1 MYHCHL
7 HFYFAGQHCGVFEM
21 IKETAPL
28 ASFTHEFSWSG
39 ETDEALLASADVI
52 FVNLQGMRTDGE
64 LRKLLSG
71 KRREAEL
78 FLLAEEGRLAAL
90 LTAGRA
96 GAEGVSEADSWRAED
111 VLAGVSDIW
120 KLPMSEAEI
129 RFRILRWQQVC
140 KERKDA
146 WQTGQYL
153 EATINHVPNL
163 IWYKDKDGIH
173 EKVNDSFCRT
183 VNKTKRQVEGR
194 GHAYIWDVEED
205 DPACIE
211 SERIVMTKRETCVSE
226 ECVQTGDG
234 TKLLTTYKSPL
245 YDLDGSVMGTV
256 GVAIDVTQERAY
268 EQEIIQKNHTLETI
282 FTTMDCGVMCH
293 TTDGSRILSVNR
305 AALNILGY
313 ETQEEMEADG
323 FFVVANSVLDED
335 KPYLRRAITDLKTE
349 GDSVSVEYRVLH
361 KNGDILHV
369 MGNIKLL
376 EEDGERFY
384 QRFLL
389 DCTAQKLQE
398 REHERR
404 QMELVHAL
412 SMDYTLVCF
421 FDLDTGTGN
430 RLRHEENGDCV
441 LEEIFG
447 GELSLD
453 ECMGRYIEEFVHEE
467 DRTGLEELACR
478 EGLKRELAKERQ
490 CHRNYRTFKN
500 GNMRYFQIK
509 VVRAG
514 EWTENHGIVLGF
526 RSVDA
531 EIRREMEQKSLL
543 EDALMQANR
552 ANKAKSAFLS
562 NMSHDIRTPMNAI
575 VGFTALALTHIERQ
589 EQVKEYLK
597 KIMTSGNH
605 LLSLI
610 NDVLDM
616 SRIESGKMHLEEK
629 PCCLPDIL
637 HGLRNI
643 VQADIHAKQLEF
655 YIDTVDVFDEEIYCD
670 KLRLNQV
677 LLNLLGNAIKYTGMG
692 GIITMRIIER
702 PGAPAGYANYEFYI
716 RDTGIGMSEE
726 FISHIFEP
734 FEREKNT
741 TISGIQGTG
750 LGMAIT
756 KNIVDM
762 MNGSIEVKSK
772 EGVGTE
778 FVVSFTFRLDSTGKG
793 PQDIPELKD
802 CRALVV
808 DDDFNTCDS
817 VSYMLGQIGMR
828 AEWTLS
834 GKEAVLRT
842 RQALM
847 RGDEYK
853 VYIIDWF
860 LPDMN
865 GIEVTRRI
873 RKEMK
878 EDVPVIVLTAYD
890 WTDIEEEAKEAGVTA
905 FCSKPLFLSELRSC
919 LYSIV
924 NGEERDREKCGEGL
938 KKIETGRI
946 LLAEDN
952 ELNQEI
958 ATELLTDAGF
968 TVDVAGNGEKAVE
981 MLRISEPGY
990 YQLVLMDVQM
1000 PVMNGHEAARLIRK
1014 LENKELANVPILAM
1028 TANAFEEDKRAALAC
1043 GMNGH
1048 IAKPIDVENLFATL
1062 SRVLR
1067 EQSA

>member
-1 MYHCHL
+1 MYHCHM
-7 HFYFAGQHCGVFEM
+7 HFYFAGQHCRAFEVM
-21 IKETAPL
+21 KEAVPFEN
-28 ASFTHEFSWSG
+28 FTHEFSWS
-39 ETDEALLASADVI
+39 EKPEAALVKSAGVI
-52 FVNLQGMRTDGE
+52 FANFQGADAVRDIEMLVKEKKNGTELIWLVGEGE
-64 LRKLLSG
+64 L
-71 KRREAEL
+71 AV
-78 FLLAEEGRLAAL
+78 LAEKFL
-90 LTAGRA
+90 
-96 GAEGVSEADSWRAED
+96 SELDD
-111 VLAGVSDIW
+111 VW
-120 KLPMSEAEI
+120 KLPMTDHEI
-129 RFRILRWQQVC
+129 RFRFLRWQKAC
-140 KERKDA
+140 REKKDA
-146 WQTGQYL
+146 WQTNHYL
-153 EATINHVPNL
+153 EATINNVPNM
-163 IWYKDKDGIH
+163 IWYKAKDGVH
-173 EKVNDSFCRT
+173 EKVNDSFCRI
-183 VNKTKRQVEGR
+183 VNKTKEQVVGQR
-194 GHAYIWDVEED
+194 HAYIWDVEED

-211 SERIVMTKRETCVSE
+211 SERIVMTKQETCVSE
-226 ECVQTGDG
+226 ECVQTRDG
-234 TKLLTTYKSPL
+234 AKLLTTYKSPL

-256 GVAIDVTQERAY
+256 GVGIDVTQERAY
-268 EQEIIQKNHTLETI
+268 EQEIMQKNRTLETI
-282 FTTMDCGVMCH
+282 FTTMDCGIMCH
-293 TTDGSRILSVNR
+293 TTDGARILSVNR
-305 AALNILGY
+305 AALKILDY
-313 ETQEEMEADG
+313 ETQEELVADG
-323 FFVVANSVLDED
+323 FDMVANSVLEED
-335 KPYLRRAITDLKTE
+335 KEYLRKSITELKTE
-349 GDSVSVEYRVLH
+349 GDSVSVEYRVQH

-369 MGNIKLL
+369 MGNVKLL
-376 EEDGERFY
+376 KENGELLY

-398 REHERR
+398 QEHERR
-404 QMELVHAL
+404 QVELVHAL
-412 SMDYTLVCF
+412 SIDYTLVCS
-421 FDLDTGTGN
+421 FDLETGIGN
-430 RLRHEENGDCV
+430 RIRHEEDGDHT
-441 LEEIFG
+441 LEEIFD
-447 GELSLD
+447 GELSL
-453 ECMGRYIEEFVHEE
+453 EESMERYIEVFVHED
-467 DRTGLEELACR
+467 DREEVREFICR
-478 EGLKRELAKERQ
+478 KSLIQELTEERQ
-490 CHRNYRTFKN
+490 RYKNYRTVKN
-500 GNMRYFQIK
+500 GKVRYFQIK
-509 VVRAG
+509 VVRFGA
-514 EWTENHGIVLGF
+514 WMENRRIVLGF
-526 RSVDA
+526 RSVDE
-531 EIRREMEQKSLL
+531 EIRSEMEQKSLL
-543 EDALMQANR
+543 ENALMQANR

-575 VGFTALALTHIERQ
+575 VGFTALALTHIERK

-643 VQADIHAKQLEF
+643 VQADIHAKQQEF

-677 LLNLLGNAIKYTGMG
+677 LLNLLSNAIKYTGVG

-702 PGAPAGYANYEFYI
+702 AGAPEGYAWYEFYI

-762 MNGSIEVKSK
+762 MNGSIEVKSR
-772 EGVGTE
+772 EGSGTE
-778 FVVSFTFRLDSTGKG
+778 FKVSFTFRLDSSQKV
-793 PQDIPELKD
+793 PMDIPELKN

-834 GKEAVLRT
+834 GKEGLLRT
-842 RQALM
+842 RQASM

-865 GIEVTRRI
+865 GIEVTRGI

-890 WTDIEEEAKEAGVTA
+890 WADIEEEAREAGVTA

-919 LYSIV
+919 LYSIF
-924 NGEERDREKCGEGL
+924 NAEESEGE
-938 KKIETGRI
+938 KITEELTDVQAGRI

-958 ATELLTDAGF
+958 ATEILTDAGF
-968 TVDVAGNGEKAVE
+968 SVEVAGNGQDAVD
-981 MLRISEPGY
+981 MLKVSEPGY

-1000 PVMNGHEAARLIRK
+1000 PVMNGHEAARIIRN
-1014 LENKELANVPILAM
+1014 LEDRELARVPILAM
-1028 TANAFEEDKRAALAC
+1028 TANAFEEDKQAALEC

-1048 IAKPIDVENLFATL
+1048 IAKPIDVGNLFETL
-1062 SRVLR
+1062 GKVLR